1 MNIEESFNKFYRK
14 FINENKEV
22 FSEIEMYHN
31 KAVQERKNNKKIICI
46 VEIILLTITILW
58 IAVFEHEERND
69 TIPELCGV
77 VALLFPM
84 MIALKNK
91 QKLEKYE
98 DIYQEKIIKYIIQ
111 YFSPNLEY
119 YPHANIGYEDYQ
131 KMGTENFT
139 EFNSSNVVKGLLKN
153 NDIIVSKIIT
163 KYTYT
168 YKSYNGLFENGRVFS
183 KKINSEEKF
192 DGIFIKAKL
201 SKNIK
206 TDLYIK
212 SKKHLEE
219 RLFNNF
225 IENINHT
232 EKKNI
237 KSIDINELNQTF
249 SIYSSNIDY
258 CIKMLDWKMNKTLLN
273 IYDNQNFDIV
283 IKDNYIY
290 IRFWIAGLF
299 SNPTLKRNVNDK
311 DILYKNYR
319 MFYLTFYLLE
329 KFEEKIN

>member
-1 MNIEESFNKFYRK
+1 MNIEESFNKFYKK
-14 FINENKEV
+14 FINENREV
-22 FSEIEMYHN
+22 FGEIEMYHN

-69 TIPELCGV
+69 TIPELCGS
-77 VALLFPM
+77 VALLFPV

-139 EFNSSNVVKGLLKN
+139 EFNSSNVVKGLFKN

-168 YKSYNGLFENGRVFS
+168 YKNYNGLFEDGRVFS
-183 KKINSEEKF
+183 TKINSEEKF

-206 TDLYIK
+206 ADLYIK

-258 CIKMLDWKMNKTLLN
+258 CIKMLDWKMSKILLN

-290 IRFWIAGLF
+290 IRFWIDGLF
-299 SNPTLKRNVNDK
+299 SNPPLKRNVNDK

-319 MFYLTFYLLE
+319 IFYLIFYLLE
-329 KFEEKIN
+329 KFEEKII